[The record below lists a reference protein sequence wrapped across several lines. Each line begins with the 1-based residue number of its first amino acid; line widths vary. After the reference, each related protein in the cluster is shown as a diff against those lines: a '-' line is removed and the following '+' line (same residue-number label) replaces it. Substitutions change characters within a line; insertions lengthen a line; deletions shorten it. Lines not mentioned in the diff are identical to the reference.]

1 MSEIKQ
7 FIESIIT
14 EKNDLPLAEIFEF
27 RKYPKGFTF
36 GPHSHDNLEINFVK
50 KGTCKM
56 KFDDEVVTFQA
67 NDCMVI
73 YSGIKHTFLVENQ
86 PAELIQLEFSMDIF
100 PELKADHLMEE
111 HLVFL
116 HNVLTHSQSFLKI
129 SMHKP
134 LMSLI
139 ERIVDEL
146 SQKRENYMLLTRL
159 YYSEMFLII
168 SRHLNEVL
176 KYTKKPQSDLLNKAI
191 QIIYSRY
198 FEKITVEQIADECEI
213 SARYLRKLFEKEIGL
228 SPVEFISILRIKNS
242 KELLHN
248 ASVSIKEIAFS
259 TGFENQQ
266 YFSKRFKQ
274 NTGVSPL
281 EYRKLFFRK
290 M

>member
-1 MSEIKQ
+1 MSDIKQ

-14 EKNDLPLAEIFEF
+14 EQNDLPLAEIFEF

-36 GPHSHDNLEINFVK
+36 GPHSHGNLEINFVK

-56 KFDDEVVTFQA
+56 KFDNEVVTFMA

-73 YSGIKHTFLVENQ
+73 FPGIKHTFFVENQ

-111 HLVFL
+111 HLIFL

-134 LMSLI
+134 LMLLI

-146 SQKRENYMLLTRL
+146 SQKRENFMLLTRL
-159 YYSEMFLII
+159 YYSELFLII
-168 SRHLNEVL
+168 SRHLNELL
-176 KYTKKPQSDLLNKAI
+176 KYTKQPNSDVLNKAI
-191 QIIYSRY
+191 CIIYSNY
-198 FEKITVEQIADECEI
+198 FEKITIEQIADECEI
-213 SARYLRKLFEKEIGL
+213 SARYLRKLFEKEIGI
-228 SPVEFISILRIKNS
+228 SPIEFISILRINRS
-242 KELLHN
+242 KVLLHN
-248 ASVSIKEIAFS
+248 FSVSIKEIAFS

-274 NTGVSPL
+274 NTGISPL
-281 EYRKLFFRK
+281 EYRKMFFRK